1 MQEILDKLIQIEKLI
16 SIPKSDWMS
25 VSECASYMR
34 ISERQ
39 LRKFLS
45 EGKIRNKR
53 IGNQK
58 AGRILIHQTWAD
70 AFIMGFGTRLTP
82 FQKSQIEKLGVR

>member
-1 MQEILDKLIQIEKLI
+1 MQKILEKLIQIEKMI
-16 SIPKSDWMS
+16 SIPKSPWMS

-39 LRKFLS
+39 FRKFLS
-45 EGKIRNKR
+45 EGKIKYKR
-53 IGNQK
+53 IGCSTN
-58 AGRILIHQTWAD
+58 GRILIHRTWVD

-82 FQKSQIEKLGVR
+82 FQKSQLEKLGVN